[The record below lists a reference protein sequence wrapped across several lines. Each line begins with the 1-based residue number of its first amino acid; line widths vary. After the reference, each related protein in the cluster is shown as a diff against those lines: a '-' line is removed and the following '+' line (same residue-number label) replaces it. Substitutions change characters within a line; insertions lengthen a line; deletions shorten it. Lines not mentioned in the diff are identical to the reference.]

1 MDLYGVRH
9 LVSTKVWKRSAKIMG
24 RVANFRVGTFKL
36 TGLVLS
42 SSKDYL
48 YNPWVAK
55 DGTFYCDCE
64 GFESAETICSHIMAL
79 LRKAEFEGFDI
90 NPWIKGL
97 RGENII
103 SDDMIYE
110 TSLEGYN
117 KLFGGLRGGR
127 HISCLCAEPEIGKSY
142 LSAQFTVDM
151 AIKHNLSSLIVDTEG
166 GIAPEWIELIA
177 KRFDAEIPVK
187 FINWRVRV
195 EGGDNP
201 APKYDY
207 ADFKVKEYASKDP
220 TVYIYDA
227 RHIIQVL
234 PFFGRPLSFKIKSGV
249 IEPIEAG
256 GMKPIWDSPI
266 GQLVEACNIGYVA
279 NDSLSMPLENFFTG
293 GQINYR
299 TRGKA
304 TQVWLGRAQDLIDE
318 YKVVFMNIV
327 HAVVDHTNK
336 WSDPA
341 PVGGKAVLHNNKYI
355 AMLRRYQNKKA
366 AKAQNVNWRNLRRL
380 QIFRHMTKAPFSE
393 ETFCMTT
400 DAGIIDFDPKGMEEE
415 E

>member
-1 MDLYGVRH
+1 
-9 LVSTKVWKRSAKIMG
+9 MG
-24 RVANFRVGTFKL
+24 RVANFRVGTFKI

-55 DGTFYCDCE
+55 DGTFYCDCL
-64 GFESAETICSHIMAL
+64 GFEGAETVCSHIMAL

-90 NPWIKGL
+90 DPWIKGL
-97 RGENII
+97 RGENIMGD
-103 SDDMIYE
+103 DDMIYE

-117 KLFGGLRGGR
+117 KLFDGLRGGR

-142 LSAQFTVDM
+142 MSAQFAVDM
-151 AIKHNLSSLIVDTEG
+151 ALKHNLSSLVVDTEG
-166 GIAPEWIELIA
+166 GFVPEWIEMIG

-187 FINWRVRV
+187 FIDWRVRV
-195 EGGDNP
+195 EGEDNP

-207 ADFKVKEYASKDP
+207 KKFDVTEYASKDP
-220 TVYIYDA
+220 TIYIYDA

-256 GMKPIWDSPI
+256 GMKPIYDSPI
-266 GQLVEACNIGYVA
+266 GQLVESCNVGYVV

-299 TRGKA
+299 TRAKA

-318 YKVVFMNIV
+318 YKIVFMNIA

-336 WSDPA
+336 WADPT

-355 AMLRRYQNKKA
+355 ALIRRYQNKKA
-366 AKAQNVNWRNLRRL
+366 AKVQKVNWRNLRRI

-393 ETFCMTT
+393 EAFCMTT
-400 DAGIIDFDPKGMEEE
+400 DAGVIDFDPKGILEEE
-415 E
+415 